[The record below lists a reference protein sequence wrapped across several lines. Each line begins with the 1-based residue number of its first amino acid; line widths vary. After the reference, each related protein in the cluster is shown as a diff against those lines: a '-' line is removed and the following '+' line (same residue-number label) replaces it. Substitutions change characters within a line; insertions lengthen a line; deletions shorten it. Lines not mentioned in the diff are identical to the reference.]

1 MSEDEIRTE
10 IFKLWTKDGPV
21 QMEYVTDSGKDRLRI
36 LYEDIGPS
44 LEKEDKL
51 VAVASEALAQI
62 NAGGS
67 KVIPEVTDRLHA
79 LYGDGAGYI
88 EVMDLTMELK
98 SAYDARNP
106 T

>member
-1 MSEDEIRTE
+1 MSEDEIRRR
-10 IFKLWTKDGPV
+10 FSSSGPRRARA
-21 QMEYVTDSGKDRLRI
+21 MEYVTDSGKDALGI

-67 KVIPEVTDRLHA
+67 KSYGSHRSPARA
-79 LYGDGAGYI
+79 LREWCRVRRGSW
-88 EVMDLTMELK
+88 T
-98 SAYDARNP
+98 
-106 T
+106 